1 VCSSGT
7 HSLFW
12 LRRNW
17 VAFSWNRLAV
27 SCTLK
32 SATGGNEY
40 DPLELAADQPLTLS
54 NFAQPPP
61 EQPLCVHARCRSL
74 SRPAARPTQ
83 IARTRADFERFSERS
98 EN

>member
-1 VCSSGT
+1 VCSSAT

-32 SATGGNEY
+32 SPTGGNEY
-40 DPLELAADQPLTLS
+40 DPLEG
-54 NFAQPPP
+54 
-61 EQPLCVHARCRSL
+61 RCLLQRGDAL
-74 SRPAARPTQ
+74 
-83 IARTRADFERFSERS
+83 
-98 EN
+98 